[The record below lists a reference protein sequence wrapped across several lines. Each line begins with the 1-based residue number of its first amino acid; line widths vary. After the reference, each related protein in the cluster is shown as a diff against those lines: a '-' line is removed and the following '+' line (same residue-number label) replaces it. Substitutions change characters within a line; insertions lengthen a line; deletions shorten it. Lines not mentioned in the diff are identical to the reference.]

1 MPQKAALND
10 VPACLVLAVTCSWM
24 RLLAVGIAVNQIAG
38 LPSALAQDQPLG
50 TVNAKELCDKGLNA
64 DHSAWFAFN
73 PYKPY
78 ADEAKRRGFTV
89 DKCRAE
95 LGLGK
100 YVPPKALQANRNAI
114 EDDNLLFD
122 VVIRKRSAD
131 EIAITHRN
139 KAVEFGG
146 QITGRDTD
154 GDATVIAIEDGTAFC
169 RFTDTQQRLAV
180 SRIGR
185 GCWKWT
191 GTLSR
196 VSGGRL
202 FFENCEFRA
211 CQGN

>member
-1 MPQKAALND
+1 MPQKVVLSD
-10 VPACLVLAVTCSWM
+10 VPAAEAPAFTCGWV
-24 RLLAVGIAVNQIAG
+24 RLLIVGIVFSQIAG
-38 LPSALAQDQPLG
+38 LPSALAQGQPLG
-50 TVNAKELCDKGLNA
+50 AVSARELCDKGLNA
-64 DHSAWFAFN
+64 DHSAWFAFD

-78 ADEAKRRGFTV
+78 AYEAKRRGFTV

-100 YVPPKALQANRNAI
+100 YVPPKALEANKNAI
-114 EDDNLLFD
+114 DDDNLLLD
-122 VVIRKRSAD
+122 VIIRKRSAD

-154 GDATVIAIEDGTAFC
+154 GDATVIVIEDGTAFC

-191 GTLSR
+191 GTLAR